1 MKKSVSCKKAVA
13 ALLVL
18 FVLIVSAGS
27 MATFASESVNY
38 VENGSFNPG
47 PGGQW
52 GEIAG
57 WTPSIAVGSMDLY
70 LGDYN
75 YGSSDNLPDG
85 IYLAL
90 RKEANPGAEAISV
103 SQTINNLPAGVYKLS
118 AWMWAAN
125 NVDSFTVKITD
136 GIKTAELS
144 ASLTEKGYKETE
156 IEITSGTATITITA
170 DNTTKT
176 AAMDALADDVKLV
189 KIKDTDS
196 ASPVNLIENGTF
208 NPGPG
213 GQWGAIP
220 GWTPSIAVGSMDLY
234 LGDYNYGSSD
244 NLPDGIY
251 LALRKEANPG
261 AEAISVSQTVN
272 NLPSGVY
279 KLSAWMWAANNVD
292 SFTVKITDGVKTSE
306 LSASLTEKGY
316 KETEIE
322 ITSGT
327 ATITITADNTTK
339 TAAMD
344 ALADDIKLF
353 KIADLSNPTDA
364 PAATDVPATDVPAT
378 DAPAATDIPE
388 TTGAAAATENPE
400 TTNAPA
406 TTNVSTGDS
415 AIFIAVIVFVVVLAA
430 FVVLRKQK
438 A

>member
-1 MKKSVSCKKAVA
+1 MKKVYFKKKSMA

-18 FVLIVSAGS
+18 LVLIVSAGS
-27 MATFASESVNY
+27 ALSFASESVNY

-52 GEIAG
+52 GEIQG
-57 WTPSIAVGSMDLY
+57 WTTSIAVGSMDLY

-85 IYLAL
+85 FYLAL
-90 RKEANPGAEAISV
+90 RKEANPGAEVVCV
-103 SQTINNLPAGVYKLS
+103 SQTINNLPSGVYKLS

-125 NVDSFTVKITD
+125 NVDSFTISITD
-136 GIKTAELS
+136 GDKTEELS
-144 ASLTEKGYKETE
+144 AVLSEKGYKETE

-189 KIKDTDS
+189 KIKDIDG
-196 ASPVNLIENGTF
+196 ASPVNLIENGSF

-213 GQWGAIP
+213 GQWGEIQ
-220 GWTPSIAVGSMDLY
+220 GWTTSVAVGSMDLY

-261 AEAISVSQTVN
+261 NAALSVSQTVN
-272 NLPSGVY
+272 NVPSGLY
-279 KLSAWMWAANNVD
+279 RLSAWMWAANNID
-292 SFTVKITDGVKTSE
+292 TFTITVTDGNNTKEISAA
-306 LSASLTEKGY
+306 LSEKGY

-322 ITSGT
+322 ITAGI
-327 ATITITADNTTK
+327 ATITITADNTVK

-353 KIADLSNPTDA
+353 KIADLSTPTDA
-364 PAATDVPATDVPAT
+364 PATTGTPESTEVPATGSPEAT
-378 DAPAATDIPE
+378 EVTDPTGNPEATDIPV
-388 TTGAAAATENPE
+388 
-400 TTNAPA
+400 

-415 AIFIAVIVFVVVLAA
+415 AIIIAALAVVATLIVLVVLMK
-430 FVVLRKQK
+430 RKK